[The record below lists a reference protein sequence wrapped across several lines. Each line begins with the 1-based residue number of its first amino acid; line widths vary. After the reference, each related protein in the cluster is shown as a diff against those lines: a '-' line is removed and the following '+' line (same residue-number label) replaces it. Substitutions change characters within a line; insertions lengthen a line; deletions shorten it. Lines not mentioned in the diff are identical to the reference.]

1 MKDALEILKQYW
13 GYDSFR
19 PGQTEIIEAVMEGN
33 DVLALLP
40 TGGGKSIC
48 FQVPALATDG
58 LCLVITPL
66 IALMKDQV
74 ENLLQ
79 RGINADFI
87 HSGLTSYEVE
97 KVLQRAARGDIR
109 FLYLSPERISTR
121 MMDEYLLDLDVSLI
135 AIDEAHCI
143 SQWGYD
149 FRPAYLKIAELREE
163 LPDVPVIALS
173 ASATLEVQHD
183 ICEKLAFRKNQK
195 RFQQSF
201 HRPNIKYIVEQPASK
216 SARLIQWLEKSKNST
231 AIVYAKTR
239 KETMQTAELLKQHG
253 FSADHYHAGL
263 SSDERAEK
271 QQHWIENRTRI
282 MVCTNAFGM
291 GIDKPDVRMVIHAG
305 MPESLE
311 NYYQEA
317 GRAGRDGKESTA
329 ILLIAPHEEENLY
342 KLNALRYPE
351 PEELKKVYL
360 NLMDHLQ
367 IAAGS
372 GEGQRHNFDI
382 HAFSDS
388 FQWNPLQASYFIQAL
403 TQEGLIFLTEKDTRP
418 SRVEFITDKETLR
431 DYGEQN
437 VDMDK
442 IIKGLLRTYEGI
454 FDYPTSIYE
463 THIAK
468 FLSTP
473 IGKIRAQLVDL
484 HRSRIIRYEIAPEKP
499 QLLLLMNRM
508 YRDDLR
514 FNLTAL
520 KARKQRHLERIK
532 SMIGFV
538 NNHDECRSVM
548 IGKYFN
554 DLEIKSCG
562 ICDVCEK
569 NRSESKIDL
578 QVLKEKM
585 VDYLK
590 DWADFD
596 NIVTHFGMQYE
607 SEIKMTCRFLI
618 ENGIIIEDEWGK
630 LKVKK
635 KGPR

>member
-97 KVLQRAARGDIR
+97 KVLQRAARGDIH

-317 GRAGRDGKESTA
+317 GRAGRDGKESNA

-382 HAFSDS
+382 HSFSES
-388 FQWNPLQASYFIQAL
+388 FQWNSLQASYFIQAL
-403 TQEGLIFLTEKDTRP
+403 AQEGLIFLTEKDTRP

-514 FNLTAL
+514 FNLAAL